1 VKLSDLGATFMAS
14 LPVGDVIR
22 LRREQKGLSQVA
34 LADASGLS
42 SQYISLVEL
51 GRNPSLDTLS
61 SIAASLGCKVSD
73 LVLDAEARVIRQEHS
88 NARDD

>member
-1 VKLSDLGATFMAS
+1 MKLSDLGATFMAS
-14 LPVGDVIR
+14 LPVGDIIR

-42 SQYISLVEL
+42 SQYISLLEL

-61 SIAASLGCKVSD
+61 SLAASLGCKVSD
-73 LVLDAEARVIRQEHS
+73 IILDAEERLNRQGQS
-88 NARDD
+88 